1 MDQNLPVKARLE
13 AMSDTLT
20 ATERKLCT
28 ALLLDYPF
36 AGLDPIQILAK
47 KTKTSPPSISRFV
60 SKLGFSGYHDF
71 QRQLIDEL
79 KDGNRSPLDLHQ
91 NNRALKGAFLE
102 DFVTRAT
109 TLLADSTSAITQVQ
123 FERVCALFADEKRNI
138 YVIGGRISDA
148 IALYLSR
155 HLRQIRGNVFHLPA
169 DPEIWPEYLLRMKPR
184 DVLFIV
190 DFRRYQPSL
199 EKLAERA
206 TTRQGAQ
213 VVVLTDKWLSPVA
226 RTASEVIATPI
237 ESGTVWDSY
246 AGALVLLEAVVT
258 RIAEGNWDKARK
270 RIERWDALRLDLGE
284 MTDDQ

>member
-1 MDQNLPVKARLE
+1 MRKQTLIKDRLKS
-13 AMSDTLT
+13 MSDTLT

-36 AGLDPIQILAK
+36 AGLEPIQALAK

-60 SKLGFSGYHDF
+60 TKLGFSGYQDF
-71 QRQLIDEL
+71 QRHLIDEL

-91 NNRALKGAFLE
+91 DNRAIQGEFLE

-109 TLLADSTSAITQVQ
+109 ALLSESTTAITKAQ

-155 HLRQIRGNVFHLPA
+155 HLRQMRSNVYHLPS

-184 DVLFIV
+184 DVLFVV

-199 EKLAERA
+199 EQLAVRA
-206 TTRQGAQ
+206 ANRQGAQ

-226 RTASEVIATPI
+226 NVANEVIATPI

-246 AGALVLLEAVVT
+246 VGALVLMEALVT
-258 RIAEGNWDKARK
+258 RIAENSWSKSKK
-270 RIERWDALRLDLGE
+270 RIERWDSLRLDQGE
-284 MTDDQ
+284 ISDD

>member
-1 MDQNLPVKARLE
+1 MEKNSSVKTRLK
-13 AMSDTLT
+13 SLSGQLT
-20 ATERKLCT
+20 TTERKLCT

-36 AGLDPIQILAK
+36 AGLDTIQNLAK

-60 SKLGFSGYHDF
+60 TKLGFSGYQGF

-79 KDGNRSPLDLHQ
+79 KEANHSPLDLHRK
-91 NNRALKGAFLE
+91 NRPLQGAFLE

-109 TLLADSTSAITQVQ
+109 ALLSESTLAITEVQ
-123 FERVCALFADEKRNI
+123 FERICDLLGDEKRCV

-155 HLRQIRGNVFHLPA
+155 HLRQMRENVFHLPA

-184 DVLFIV
+184 DVLFVI

-199 EKLAERA
+199 ETLAERA
-206 TTRQGAQ
+206 ATRQDAQ
-213 VVVLTDKWLSPVA
+213 IVVLTDKWLSPVSKIA
-226 RTASEVIATPI
+226 DEVIATPI

-246 AGALVLLEAVVT
+246 AGPLVLMEALVT
-258 RIAEGNWDKARK
+258 RIAEGSWDKTSK
-270 RIERWDALRLDLGE
+270 RIERWDSLRLTSGE
-284 MTDDQ
+284 MSDD